1 MKKYVLFAFALIV
14 AVAVKAQGAHDFK
27 INEVFIA
34 NPEVSDFAG
43 YQDEYGEVGS
53 WIEIMN
59 TSYTTHDIRS
69 CFLTN
74 DRAVLNEKLSAPER
88 IAMMSLIPKGDI
100 RTNLAGRQFVTFF
113 ADGNTNRSSLHLN
126 FKLEAGK
133 ENFIALYDGNGIT
146 LLDQVI
152 VPADLK
158 PGYSYA
164 RVSKEDPNTK
174 EISYEWVQL
183 EPSKVTPNN
192 ANDGSQVSDK
202 IADWK
207 EKDPHGIAMAIISMS
222 IVFGCLILLFAF
234 FFTFG
239 WILNRMAKLN
249 RVKAIRKIHESAERL
264 VVIAKE
270 GAETKGIEMENY
282 AAAISLALH
291 EYMGNM
297 HDVESGVLTIQHH
310 ASAWE
315 TKDHMLRH
323 TPELHHQ

>member
-1 MKKYVLFAFALIV
+1 MKKISIFIVGLISY
-14 AVAVKAQGAHDFK
+14 ASAMAQGAHDFK
-27 INEVFIA
+27 INEVYIA
-34 NPEVSDFAG
+34 NPAAPELVG

-74 DRAVLNEKLSAPER
+74 NPATLDESLSAPDR
-88 IAMMSLIPKGDI
+88 IALMSLIPKGDV
-100 RTNLAGRQFVTFF
+100 RTNLTGKQFVTFF
-113 ADGNTNRSSLHLN
+113 ADGKTNRSSLHLN
-126 FKLEAGK
+126 FTLEAGK
-133 ENFIALYDGNGIT
+133 DNFIALFDGNGVTI
-146 LLDQVI
+146 LDTVT
-152 VPADLK
+152 VPANLQ

-164 RVSKEDPNTK
+164 RIYDEAKKE
-174 EISYEWVQL
+174 YVWVQQ
-183 EPSKVTPNN
+183 ENAKVTPNN
-192 ANDGSQVSDK
+192 ANDGRQVSDK
-202 IADWK
+202 VGEWK
-207 EKDPHGIAMAIISMS
+207 EKDPHGIAMAILSMG

-239 WILNRMAKLN
+239 WIINRMAKLN

-297 HDVESGVLTIQHH
+297 HDVESGVLTINHH
-310 ASAWE
+310 HSDWE
-315 TKDHMLRH
+315 NKEHLLRH